1 MQCLLRPPG
10 PRFELSW
17 SLNCAVV
24 TSGGSPCATRGR
36 LLSRR
41 GGQLERFCVWV
52 VPEASLVSEEPGLG
66 WSVSAMCLPSG
77 HSLTGGE
84 DGRGAMLSTTGQGGK

>member
-1 MQCLLRPPG
+1 M
-10 PRFELSW
+10 
-17 SLNCAVV
+17 V
-24 TSGGSPCATRGR
+24 TSGGSPCATWGR
-36 LLSRR
+36 LLSCH
-41 GGQLERFCVWV
+41 GGQLERLCVWV

-84 DGRGAMLSTTGQGGK
+84 DGQGAMLSTTGLGGK

>member
-1 MQCLLRPPG
+1 MKCLLHPPG
-10 PRFELSW
+10 PRFKW
-17 SLNCAVV
+17 SLNCAME

-36 LLSRR
+36 LLSRH
-41 GGQLERFCVWV
+41 GGQLERLRAWV

-66 WSVSAMCLPSG
+66 WSVSAMRLRPG

-84 DGRGAMLSTTGQGGK
+84 DGRGAMLSTTGPGGK

>member
-1 MQCLLRPPG
+1 MEP
-10 PRFELSW
+10 ELCRGDFW
-17 SLNCAVV
+17 WLAMCHE
-24 TSGGSPCATRGR
+24 GR